1 MLHTL
6 AYGPQTRSRLV
17 SPPPTKLL
25 EPRASHTHHRI
36 KSRLLAVASDPRQTR
51 TRVSS
56 KRSTRSRGSVLT
68 MEVRPFPQT
77 RCGHPRHTDNW
88 GGCELSKEQVE
99 GPWRRTTAA
108 HGARED
114 ENGQEWPRKWAM
126 VGRGS
131 RGRTQLARPLPPRVQ
146 TDRGKWVE
154 GSRDRGATTHPR
166 RRAIEAPMSP
176 ASPLLQP
183 SSKSSINRVADLFL

>member
-1 MLHTL
+1 
-6 AYGPQTRSRLV
+6 
-17 SPPPTKLL
+17 
-25 EPRASHTHHRI
+25 
-36 KSRLLAVASDPRQTR
+36 
-51 TRVSS
+51 
-56 KRSTRSRGSVLT
+56 

-88 GGCELSKEQVE
+88 GGCELGKEQVE
-99 GPWRRTTAA
+99 GHWRRIEAA
-108 HGARED
+108 HVAQEK

-131 RGRTQLARPLPPRVQ
+131 RGRTQLARPPPPRVQ
-146 TDRGKWVE
+146 EDRDEWVE
-154 GSRDRGATTHPR
+154 GARDRGATTHPR

-183 SSKSSINRVADLFL
+183 SSMFFIDRVADPFL